1 MQETAESQLQD
12 VQALPLGLE
21 VEEKFALA
29 ARERSPLV
37 PIVLFVALS
46 AAFLVSA
53 MVISAKAPLWM
64 DEVMASWMS
73 QLPVKTIWQA
83 ISHGTISSPP
93 TYFYLLKGV
102 SAIFGHGYLA
112 LRLPSILAVY
122 FIGVLTYLLMR
133 RRFSRST
140 AVLAMALCFVTG
152 LFSYATQVREYA
164 LMTLCFAMAVYL
176 WYPRDGQTIARW
188 RVALIT
194 ALLAAGV
201 ALHFYG
207 ILLVAALALM
217 ELLWSYSNRRIRF
230 PLWAGIFVAGGSV
243 FAWLPL
249 MGRIMKY
256 TGSYEASAEYY
267 AAPTLQRLL
276 SAYADLF
283 FGVKG
288 MTLLV
293 GLLCVMALAFYWARF
308 KGVSALVTPAEERAN
323 AGFSRNT
330 NLEILVL
337 GSLVVPLIV
346 YVFARVVTHTFNDR
360 YAIAACF
367 GFAML
372 VARIVSYFRFRDAIS
387 CVVVLAAIVLL
398 AGAPRRSAADND
410 VYATK
415 FLESTPDS
423 VPIVVG
429 EGLAYFELQVR
440 ADPRLLKRLVYLT
453 VPKGET
459 SPDITNEDL
468 LKRWQEFHPDLTMQ
482 TPEAFLKAN
491 AHFYVL
497 HTSQSTDV
505 ITPFLTASG
514 RLRAVWNQIILRDP
528 RNINDR
534 DNRNVWVFE
543 VKPDSGDTV
552 R

>member
-1 MQETAESQLQD
+1 MQEMAEPQLQD
-12 VQALPLGLE
+12 VQAPLRFE
-21 VEEKFALA
+21 VEEKFAPA
-29 ARERSPLV
+29 AREQSPLV
-37 PIVLFVALS
+37 SIVLFAALS
-46 AAFLVSA
+46 VAFLVSA
-53 MVISAKAPLWM
+53 MVISRKAPLWM

-73 QLPVKTIWQA
+73 ELPVKTIWQA

-102 SAIFGHGYLA
+102 TAVFGHGSLA
-112 LRLPSILAVY
+112 LRMASILAVY
-122 FIGVLTYLLMR
+122 FTGVLVYLLMR

-140 AVLAMALCFVTG
+140 GVLGMALCFVTG

-176 WYPRDGQTIARW
+176 WYPREGQTIARW

-194 ALLAAGV
+194 LLLAAGV

-207 ILLVAALALM
+207 VLLVAAFGLM

-249 MGRIMKY
+249 MRQIMKY

-293 GLLCVMALAFYWARF
+293 WLLCVMALAFYWARF
-308 KGVSALVTPAEERAN
+308 KGLSALLTPAEERKN
-323 AGFSRNT
+323 VGFSRNL
-330 NLEILVL
+330 NLEILIL
-337 GSLVVPLIV
+337 GSLAVPLIV
-346 YVFARVVTHTFNDR
+346 YGFAMLVTHTFNDR
-360 YAIAACF
+360 YAIAACL

-372 VARIVSYFRFRDAIS
+372 VARVVSYFRFREAIS
-387 CVVVLAAIVLL
+387 YAVILAAIVLL
-398 AGAPRRSAADND
+398 ALAPRRGVADSD
-410 VYATK
+410 VYAAK
-415 FLESTPDS
+415 FLESTPES

-429 EGLAYFELQVR
+429 EGLAFFELQAR
-440 ADPRLLKRLVYLT
+440 AEPRLRKRLVYLT
-453 VPKGET
+453 VPEGET

-468 LKRWQEFHPDLTMQ
+468 LKRWQEFHADLNMR

-491 AHFYVL
+491 PHFYVL

-505 ITPFLTASG
+505 ITPFLAASG
-514 RLRAVWNQIILRDP
+514 RLRVLWNKVILRDP

-543 VKPDSGDTV
+543 VQPDTGDTV